1 MKSIAELDAIRKK
14 ALNNMKVKKENQ
26 GYKIVIGMATC
37 GIAAG
42 AKPIMSAFIEQLEKR
57 NISVPVSK
65 TGCVGV
71 CRLEPMADIIDDMGN
86 KTTYIMLTP
95 DKVEKIVQNHI
106 INGQVVSEFTIN
118 STQAIF

>member
-1 MKSIAELDAIRKK
+1 MKSITELNALRKK
-14 ALNNMKVKKENQ
+14 ALKNMEVQKENH
-26 GYKIVIGMATC
+26 GYKIVVGMATC

-42 AKPIMSAFIEQLEKR
+42 AKLIMSTFIEQLEIR
-57 NISVPVSK
+57 NVKVSVSM

-71 CRLEPMADIIDDMGN
+71 CRLEPMADIIDELGN

-95 DKVEKIVQNHI
+95 EKVEKIVQSHI
-106 INGQVVSEFTIN
+106 INGQVVSEYTIN

>member
-26 GYKIVIGMATC
+26 GYRIIIGMATC

-42 AKPIMSAFIEQLEKR
+42 AVPIMNTFKEQLEKR
-57 NISVPVSK
+57 NIKVPVSM

-71 CRLEPMADIIDDMGN
+71 CRLEPMADIIDDSGN

-95 DKVEKIVQNHI
+95 EKVERIVQNHI
-106 INGQVVSEFTIN
+106 INGQVVSEYTIN

>member
-1 MKSIAELDAIRKK
+1 MKSITELNALRKK
-14 ALNNMKVKKENQ
+14 ALKNMEVQKENQ

-42 AKPIMSAFIEQLEKR
+42 AKPIMSTFIEQLKIR
-57 NISVPVSK
+57 NIKVPVSM

-71 CRLEPMADIIDDMGN
+71 CRLEPMADIIDDKGN

-95 DKVEKIVQNHI
+95 EKVEKIVQSHI
-106 INGQVVSEFTIN
+106 INGQVVSEYTIN